1 MRSETRKQRYSAKS
15 HSAICYPLEVS
26 TVNFRCEENIGYLIR
41 AAACFGARAVNIIGD
56 CPPPAVLR
64 ELSGS
69 TSDFLTIRKFS
80 NPHDLL
86 EHCAAYGMRVLSA
99 ELHPDAASLHSY
111 AFDIKTPTCIVI
123 GNEKTGVPVDILLN
137 SEIIAIPMPGVG
149 FCINAAQAA
158 NVILYEYT
166 RQAAQSAHGLG

>member
-1 MRSETRKQRYSAKS
+1 MRSETRKQRYSLKAKT
-15 HSAICYPLEVS
+15 AISYPLEIA

-41 AAACFGARAVNIIGD
+41 AAACFGARAVNVIGD
-56 CPPPAVLR
+56 CPAPAVLR

-69 TSDFLTIRKFS
+69 TSDFLTIRKFA

-86 EHCAAYGMRVLSA
+86 AHCAANDIRVLSA
-99 ELHPDAASLHSY
+99 ELDPEAVSLHSY
-111 AFDIKTPTCIVI
+111 AFDTITHTCIVI
-123 GNEKTGVPVDILLN
+123 GNEKTGVPPDILLN
-137 SEIIAIPMPGVG
+137 SDVIFIPMPGVG

-166 RQAAQSAHGLG
+166 RQAAQSAQGLG

>member
-1 MRSETRKQRYSAKS
+1 MRSQTRKQRYCAKS
-15 HSAICYPLEVS
+15 KGAISYPLEIA

-41 AAACFGARAVNIIGD
+41 AAACFGARAVNVIGD
-56 CPPPAVLR
+56 CPPPAALR

-69 TSDFLTIRKFS
+69 TSDFISIRKFA

-86 EHCAAYGMRVLSA
+86 EHCATHDMRVLSA
-99 ELHPDAASLHSY
+99 ELDPEAVSLHSY
-111 AFDIKTPTCIVI
+111 SFDVKAPTCIVI
-123 GNEKTGVPVDILLN
+123 GNEKTGVPPDILLN
-137 SEIIAIPMPGVG
+137 SDVIFIPMPGVG

-166 RQAAQSAHGLG
+166 RQAAQSAQVLG